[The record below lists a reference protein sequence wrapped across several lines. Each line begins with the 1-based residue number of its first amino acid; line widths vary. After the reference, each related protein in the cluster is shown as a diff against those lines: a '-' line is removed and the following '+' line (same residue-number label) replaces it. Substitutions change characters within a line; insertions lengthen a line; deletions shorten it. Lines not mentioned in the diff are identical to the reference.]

1 MPKKTITN
9 LLRKIETEVDKTYDG
24 VVEYAETLEDT
35 DVITDHLDKIGKFI
49 EQLKEMI
56 A

>member
-1 MPKKTITN
+1 MSKKTITN
-9 LLRKIETEVDKTYDG
+9 LLSKMEMEVNKAYDG

-35 DVITDHLDKIGKFI
+35 GVITDHLDKIGKFI

-56 A
+56 